1 MSGKQNKNGNAFEFA
16 LANCLACAVGV
27 EVKPRELK
35 ALSADKTADKAR
47 DDFFDQP
54 PEFRRWL
61 AKAAEAAISHIV
73 KLEGKA
79 LAKAGEKN
87 VQMLPDSAGQEGDPR
102 DIILPVNGRAI
113 AISAKL
119 NNDTMKNPRL
129 QFGNLGNPNFA
140 DAWGLDANVSPAY
153 RGSVAGVAKRVE
165 RARKSGAVNWR
176 DISKLHGRIYVPL
189 LRAFKNELLRLM
201 GGNKSKSVLVSR
213 AFARYM
219 VGKRDYYKVTAYRRR
234 GLVIVRSYNF
244 SRKMACPRLHF
255 PKFLISAVLSG
266 KTTLVLTFDGGWV
279 FKMRIHTAESRIT
292 NSLKWDVRIIGH
304 PSELYSHHIML

>member
-102 DIILPVNGRAI
+102 DIILPVNGRTI

-129 QFGNLGNPNFA
+129 QFGKPDFA
-140 DAWGLDANVSPAY
+140 DSWGLGVNVSPDYIDA
-153 RGSVAGVAKRVE
+153 VADVAELVRQV
-165 RARKSGAVNWR
+165 RDGDAINWK
-176 DISKLHGRIYVPL
+176 DFSEKKNDVYAPL
-189 LRAFKNELLRLM
+189 LRAFRDEMLRLM
-201 GGNKSKSVLVSR
+201 GDESKSASVCR

-219 VGKRDYYKVTAYRRR
+219 VGKRDYYKAMAYHRKE
-234 GLVIVRSYNF
+234 LVVVQGYNF
-244 SRKMACPRLHF
+244 NRKMACPGAPF
-255 PKFLISAVLSG
+255 PKFLISAALSG
-266 KTTLVLTFDGGWV
+266 ETTLVLTFDGGWV

-304 PSELYSHHIML
+304 PSNLYSHHIML

>member
-102 DIILPVNGRAI
+102 DIILPVNGRTI

-129 QFGNLGNPNFA
+129 QFGKPDFA
-140 DAWGLDANVSPAY
+140 DAWGLGVNVSPDYIDA
-153 RGSVAGVAKRVE
+153 VADVAELVRQV
-165 RARKSGAVNWR
+165 RDGDAINWK
-176 DISKLHGRIYVPL
+176 DFSEKKNDVYAPL
-189 LRAFKNELLRLM
+189 LRAFRDEMLRLM
-201 GGNKSKSVLVSR
+201 GDESKSASVCR

-219 VGKRDYYKVTAYRRR
+219 VGKRDYYKAMAYHRKE
-234 GLVIVRSYNF
+234 LVVVQGYNF
-244 SRKMACPRLHF
+244 NRKMACPGAPF
-255 PKFLISAVLSG
+255 PKFLISAALSG
-266 KTTLVLTFDGGWV
+266 ETTLVLTFDGGWV
-279 FKMRIHTAESRIT
+279 FKMRMHTAERRIT

-304 PSELYSHHIML
+304 PSNLYSHHIML

>member
-102 DIILPVNGRAI
+102 DIILPVNGRTI

-129 QFGNLGNPNFA
+129 QFGKPDFA
-140 DAWGLDANVSPAY
+140 DSWGLGVNVSPDYIDA
-153 RGSVAGVAKRVE
+153 VADVAELVQQVRDGD
-165 RARKSGAVNWR
+165 AINWK
-176 DISKLHGRIYVPL
+176 DFSEKKNDVYAPL
-189 LRAFKNELLRLM
+189 LRAFRDEMLRLM
-201 GGNKSKSVLVSR
+201 GDESKSASVCR

-219 VGKRDYYKVTAYRRR
+219 VGKRDYYKAMAYHRKE
-234 GLVIVRSYNF
+234 LVVVQGYNF
-244 SRKMACPRLHF
+244 NRKMACPGAPF
-255 PKFLISAVLSG
+255 PKFLISAALSG
-266 KTTLVLTFDGGWV
+266 ETTLVLTFDGGWV
-279 FKMRIHTAESRIT
+279 FKMRIHSADTRIT

-304 PSELYSHHIML
+304 PSNLYSHHIML

>member
-47 DDFFDQP
+47 DDFFEQP

-102 DIILPVNGRAI
+102 DIILPVNGRTI
-113 AISAKL
+113 AVSAKL

-129 QFGNLGNPNFA
+129 QFGSPNFA
-140 DAWGLDANVSPAY
+140 DAWGLGANVSSAY
-153 RGSVAGVAKRVE
+153 RGAVSDVAKRVE

-176 DISKLHGRIYVPL
+176 DISELHGDIYVPL
-189 LRAFKNELLRLM
+189 LLAFRDEMLRLM
-201 GGNKSKSVLVSR
+201 GDESKSASVCR

-219 VGKRDYYKVTAYRRR
+219 VGERDYYKVMAYD
-234 GLVIVRSYNF
+234 GEDLVVVQGYNF
-244 SRKMACPRLHF
+244 NRKMPCPRPPF
-255 PKFLISAVLSG
+255 PKFLISAALLRT
-266 KTTLVLTFDGGWV
+266 TTLVLTFDGGWV
-279 FKMRIHTAESRIT
+279 FTMRIHTAETRVT